1 MGKIQKPKP
10 RVYKGFRDTFGAD
23 LIARQRM
30 IDTLRTVC
38 ERYGFM
44 PLETPALEYVDC
56 LGKFLPESQTPEGGI
71 FSFKNPDLSGGTR
84 DNHPDWWLGMRY
96 DLTAPLARAF
106 AGSQNFP
113 RPFRRYQVGQV
124 WRFEK
129 PGPGRFREFYQ
140 FDFDT
145 VGSSSMAADA
155 ESCALACDA
164 LEAVG
169 FARGDYVIKVNNR
182 KALQGTLES
191 AGLGESDIGDD
202 SSQVSIAL
210 RAIDKLDRIGIE
222 GVNQLLGK
230 GRKDDSGDFT
240 TGAGLDKAQ
249 IEIIGEY
256 LQAKVSGRSEVC
268 DALEELVGKSQ
279 IGIEG
284 VSELRE
290 IDRYLSALGYGADRI
305 EFDPTIVRGLGYY
318 TGPVFEGVITKQMT
332 DDKGVVRD
340 FGSVF
345 GGGRYDTLV
354 QRFTGQT
361 VPATGASI
369 GIDRLLEA
377 AKLLRTS
384 KTRNSTSDVVV
395 TVMDKERVEDYLKL
409 TQQIRSAGINAEMYL
424 GSGNLGKQLQY
435 ADRCDIP
442 LAVIAGSDEFANG
455 EYQIKD
461 LELGRK
467 LSSEIS
473 DHEEWRKGRL
483 SQQTVKAEQLI
494 ARLKELLKH

>member
-10 RVYKGFRDTFGAD
+10 RIYKGFRDIFGAD

-30 IDTLRTVC
+30 IDTLRVVC

-56 LGKFLPESQTPEGGI
+56 LGKFLPESQTPDGGI
-71 FSFKNPDLSGGTR
+71 FSFRNPDLSGGTR

-106 AGSQNFP
+106 AGSADFP

-145 VGSSSMAADA
+145 VGSASMAADA

-164 LEAVG
+164 LEALG
-169 FARGDYVIKVNNR
+169 FARGEYVIKVNNR
-182 KALQGTLES
+182 KALQGTLEC
-191 AGLGESDIGDD
+191 AGLAESDITDEH
-202 SSQVSIAL
+202 SQVAIAL
-210 RAIDKLDRIGIE
+210 RAIDKLDRIGIK

-230 GRKDDSGDFT
+230 GRKDESGDFT
-240 TGAGLDKAQ
+240 TGAGLDKTQ
-249 IEIIGEY
+249 IDVINEY
-256 LQAKVSGRSEVC
+256 LQAKVPDRGEVC
-268 DALEELVGKSQ
+268 DRLEKLAGKSKT
-279 IGIEG
+279 GLEG
-284 VSELRE
+284 VAELRE
-290 IDRYLSALGYGADRI
+290 IDRYLSALGYEADRVV
-305 EFDPTIVRGLGYY
+305 FDPAIVRGLGYY

-332 DDKGVVRD
+332 DEKGVVRD

-377 AKLLRTS
+377 AKLLNGARA
-384 KTRNSTSDVVV
+384 RNSTSDVLV
-395 TVMDKERVEDYLKL
+395 TVMDKERTGDYLKL
-409 TQQIRSAGINAEMYL
+409 TQEIRGAGINAEMYL
-424 GSGNLGKQLQY
+424 GPGNLGKQLQY

-442 LAVIAGSDEFANG
+442 LAVIAGSDEFESG

-461 LELGRK
+461 LELGRR
-467 LSSEIS
+467 LSSGIS
-473 DHEEWRKGRL
+473 DHEEWRKERP
-483 SQQTVKAEQLI
+483 SQQSVKADQLI
-494 ARLKELLKH
+494 AKLKELLGR